1 MIQEI
6 LTLCEQKA
14 VAQVEPD
21 ENKDDQKDGQG
32 MERDNVSMLNISH
45 ILCAVDCA
53 STSQSNKQRAKVLFA
68 FDKSSAFKMRNLQ
81 RNKQKTAD
89 THHLLQDNP
98 DIQEI
103 DEESIPWNEDTLS

>member
-32 MERDNVSMLNISH
+32 MERDNISMLNISH
-45 ILCAVDCA
+45 ILCAVD
-53 STSQSNKQRAKVLFA
+53 
-68 FDKSSAFKMRNLQ
+68 
-81 RNKQKTAD
+81 
-89 THHLLQDNP
+89 
-98 DIQEI
+98 
-103 DEESIPWNEDTLS
+103 